1 MGKKSFIGGGSM
13 KKVFIFALVLLVFSS
28 VFAADVVYKRDET
41 LYAGGGMWAPPSNW
55 NPITPWNAV
64 TGTVGLLYE
73 TLFSYDPLTDT
84 LIPWLAESGKWTSN
98 KTYEIKLRKGMTW
111 HDGHPLTSK
120 DVKFTYELA
129 KQIPEIYYSP
139 VWNWLAK
146 IDTPDDYTV
155 VFTFSS
161 PRYHEWS
168 YDLYQNPILP
178 EHIWAKKSKDDV
190 LTGAN
195 EKAIGSGAYLF
206 ETYGTDRMIY
216 LRNDNW
222 RGNKV
227 FGQPKP
233 KRIVYLTV
241 SSNNVALGMIMK
253 GELDCSNFF
262 LPGIPTLKKTYTDI
276 HTWFDKEPY
285 MLSDNTAYL
294 FFNTTIE
301 PLNDPNLRRALACAI
316 DPTIIAK
323 NVYEGQVLP
332 SNNVGFL
339 PIKGW
344 MKFYPENAV
353 KQYGFKYDPKTAR
366 SLLDKAGYKDVNK
379 DGYREA
385 PDGSKFKIEISVPY
399 GWTDWMESA
408 KIIAAQFVQVGINA
422 EAKFPDYSKY
432 NDDLISGKFSA
443 AISNSGSQMTVSP
456 WTSFNWLFNSPISE
470 NMYNGN
476 FGKYNNQK
484 LFDLVT
490 QLNSTPM
497 DDTAA
502 NKKVIEQIAEIFLK
516 DMPAIPLW
524 YNGMWFE
531 ASTQVWKGWPS
542 EKTPYAYPTTWGG
555 RWQTGGVMML
565 IGLKQ

>member
-1 MGKKSFIGGGSM
+1 M

-222 RGNKV
+222 WGNKV

-294 FFNTTIE
+294 FFNTTIK
-301 PLNDPNLRRALACAI
+301 PLNDPNLRRALAYAI

-332 SNNVGFL
+332 SNNVGF
-339 PIKGW
+339 
-344 MKFYPENAV
+344 
-353 KQYGFKYDPKTAR
+353 
-366 SLLDKAGYKDVNK
+366 
-379 DGYREA
+379 YR
-385 PDGSKFKIEISVPY
+385 
-399 GWTDWMESA
+399 
-408 KIIAAQFVQVGINA
+408 
-422 EAKFPDYSKY
+422 
-432 NDDLISGKFSA
+432 
-443 AISNSGSQMTVSP
+443 
-456 WTSFNWLFNSPISE
+456 
-470 NMYNGN
+470 
-476 FGKYNNQK
+476 
-484 LFDLVT
+484 
-490 QLNSTPM
+490 
-497 DDTAA
+497 
-502 NKKVIEQIAEIFLK
+502 
-516 DMPAIPLW
+516 
-524 YNGMWFE
+524 
-531 ASTQVWKGWPS
+531 
-542 EKTPYAYPTTWGG
+542 
-555 RWQTGGVMML
+555 
-565 IGLKQ
+565 